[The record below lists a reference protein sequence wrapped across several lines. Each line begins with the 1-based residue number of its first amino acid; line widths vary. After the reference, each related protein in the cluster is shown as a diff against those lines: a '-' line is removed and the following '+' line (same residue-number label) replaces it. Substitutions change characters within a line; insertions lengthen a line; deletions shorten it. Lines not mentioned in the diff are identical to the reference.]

1 MSMTRLL
8 EGKVAIVTG
17 AGSGIGRAVAEAYA
31 REGAKVVVSDVNDE
45 AGSEVVAAI
54 EAAGGTASYF
64 HLDVA
69 DPEANEALVK
79 AAVERYGGLHV
90 ACNNAGISGESNPVA
105 DYSVEGWRRVID
117 VNLNSVF
124 YGMRAEIPAMLA
136 AGGGVI
142 VNMASILAK
151 VGFAGASAYVAAKHG
166 VVGLTENAAIEYAEQ
181 GIRVNAIGPGFINT
195 PLLQVLPKEALE
207 VITAM
212 HPVGRLGEA
221 NEVADMA
228 VFLSSSKSSFV
239 TGTYFAVDGGY
250 LSR

>member
-1 MSMTRLL
+1 MSATGLL
-8 EGKVAIVTG
+8 EGKVALVTG

-31 REGAKVVVSDVNDE
+31 REGAKVVVSDLNDQ
-45 AGSEVVAAI
+45 AGAEVVAGI

-69 DPEANEALVK
+69 SPEANMALVK

-142 VNMASILAK
+142 VNMASILGK
-151 VGFAGASAYVAAKHG
+151 VAFAGASAYVAAKHG
-166 VVGLTENAAIEYAEQ
+166 VVGLTENAAVEYAEQ
-181 GIRVNAIGPGFINT
+181 GIRVNAIGPGFIST
-195 PLLQVLPKEALE
+195 PLLENLPKEAIAA
-207 VITAM
+207 ITTM
-212 HPVGRLGEA
+212 HPIGRLGVA

-228 VFLSSSKSSFV
+228 VFLSSGKSSFV
-239 TGTYFAVDGGY
+239 TGAYFAVDGGY
-250 LSR
+250 LAR